1 MMAMFVGDIMSK
13 INIKVTIKNKESDIS
28 YETKGI
34 LLNNELK
41 YYEENN
47 TKVVFNYDNNH
58 LIRTNDELRMDFTF
72 DLKKKTKG
80 KIEIEELDKELEVE
94 INTKRIERQDNN
106 ILLDYSI
113 DEDKFIYR
121 IEVIK

>member
-1 MMAMFVGDIMSK
+1 MAMFVGDIMSK
-13 INIKVTIKNKESDIS
+13 INIKVSIKNKESDYS

-34 LLNNELK
+34 ILNNELK

-47 TKVVFNYDNNH
+47 TKVIFNYDNNH
-58 LIRTNDELRMDFTF
+58 LIRINDELRMDFTF
-72 DLKKKTKG
+72 DEDKVTKG
-80 KIEIEELDKELEVE
+80 TIEVIDLNKKLEVDIKTNKIEKE
-94 INTKRIERQDNN
+94 DNN
-106 ILLDYSI
+106 LLLEYSI

>member
-94 INTKRIERQDNN
+94 IKTKRIERQDNN